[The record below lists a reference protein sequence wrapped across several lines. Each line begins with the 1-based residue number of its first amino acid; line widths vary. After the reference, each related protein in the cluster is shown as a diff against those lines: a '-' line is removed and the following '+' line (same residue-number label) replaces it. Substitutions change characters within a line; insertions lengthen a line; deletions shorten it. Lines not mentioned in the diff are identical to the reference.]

1 MKTIVIYNSQT
12 GFTERYAKW
21 IAEETGADC
30 VSFAE
35 GKNRDLQKFDAIVFG
50 GWAKAGTIT
59 KLPWLKEQMRKQ
71 PNKKYIAFCVGASPI
86 DNPDVKTAMQNLF
99 TEEEHKQVQVF
110 YCPGG
115 INYEKMTPATYLI
128 MKVFAKMMQSKKGQE
143 EAGAMLSSS
152 YDISDKKY
160 IAPIIACLEEAA
172 G

>member
-1 MKTIVIYNSQT
+1 MDDDKGVLLWRA
-12 GFTERYAKW
+12 FHHLHHLLRR
-21 IAEETGADC
+21 
-30 VSFAE
+30 
-35 GKNRDLQKFDAIVFG
+35 RDHMPKV
-50 GWAKAGTIT
+50 
-59 KLPWLKEQMRKQ
+59 
-71 PNKKYIAFCVGASPI
+71 
-86 DNPDVKTAMQNLF
+86 AMQNLF
-99 TEEEHKQVQVF
+99 TEEEHKLVQVF